1 MKIAAA
7 LKSYLEE
14 MREELTPLAEELDD
28 NGMDDYSDTIQLA
41 LQKVNDMIGMIDNSE
56 LNDRLSIS

>member
-14 MREELTPLAEELDD
+14 MREELTPLADELDD